1 MLFFV
6 SVLNFLDRQVLAI
19 VQEDIKLELGLSDS
33 QLGMLA
39 LAFGAVHGL
48 SALPVGRLADRF
60 SRKKVL
66 LGCLTVWSSITLLTG
81 FVSSFGQLLATRIGV
96 AMGEAGVTP
105 TTYAMISDRFPL
117 RQRARAIAAVAVGT
131 PVGLMLSLLLGGLI
145 AESLGWRMTFVL
157 FGAPGLLLAAVI
169 YFTLKAPPRGGAD
182 GLTDLEP
189 IGFADAMKR
198 LLSVRTYVLVLLGAT
213 AHAVVGYGMV
223 QWMPSFYMRKFDVD
237 AAEVGLTLG
246 PVIGITGLLGV
257 AGGAFLADWLSR
269 RDLRWYAWIVSIC
282 LIGAYPLLVVNL
294 FVGSYVLAL
303 AAYTGANLLGS
314 GVVAVINALIQSS
327 TPVQGRGTAAG
338 LKTVCLSLV
347 GYGLGGMLIGWLSDY
362 FSSDAPGASLGHA
375 LMAVSFFQLLA
386 ALLFLFAAQTLRK
399 DFSESVT
406 RSVSLS
412 GGKSEPG
419 ER

>member
-145 AESLGWRMTFVL
+145 ADSLGWRMTFVL

-169 YFTLKAPPRGGAD
+169 YFTLKGPASRWGGWANRPR
-182 GLTDLEP
+182 
-189 IGFADAMKR
+189 
-198 LLSVRTYVLVLLGAT
+198 
-213 AHAVVGYGMV
+213 
-223 QWMPSFYMRKFDVD
+223 
-237 AAEVGLTLG
+237 
-246 PVIGITGLLGV
+246 
-257 AGGAFLADWLSR
+257 ADWF
-269 RDLRWYAWIVSIC
+269 C
-282 LIGAYPLLVVNL
+282 
-294 FVGSYVLAL
+294 
-303 AAYTGANLLGS
+303 
-314 GVVAVINALIQSS
+314 
-327 TPVQGRGTAAG
+327 
-338 LKTVCLSLV
+338 
-347 GYGLGGMLIGWLSDY
+347 
-362 FSSDAPGASLGHA
+362 
-375 LMAVSFFQLLA
+375 
-386 ALLFLFAAQTLRK
+386 
-399 DFSESVT
+399 
-406 RSVSLS
+406 
-412 GGKSEPG
+412 
-419 ER
+419 